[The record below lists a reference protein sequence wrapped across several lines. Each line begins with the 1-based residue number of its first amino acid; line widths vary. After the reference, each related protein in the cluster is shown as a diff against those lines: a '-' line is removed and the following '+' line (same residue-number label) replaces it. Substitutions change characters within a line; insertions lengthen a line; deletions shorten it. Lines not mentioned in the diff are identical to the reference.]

1 MNHSFGIR
9 REDKNKW
16 ERRVPLIPSHVREL
30 VEKQGL
36 SFYLQPAP
44 NRIFPDE
51 DYQREGAIISE
62 DLSPCP
68 VVFAVKEIPV
78 EFLQKDRVY
87 VFFSHT
93 IKGQPDN
100 MPMLRNLMD
109 LGCTLI
115 DYEKICDSQGRR
127 LVFFGPQAGQAG
139 MIDTL
144 WALGRRLLHEGYE
157 SPFTTVKQ
165 GYKYSSLVEAKEALS
180 RIGWTIKKQGLPPS
194 LTPLVIGF
202 AGYGRVSQGAQE
214 IFDILP
220 FENILPE
227 NLSSWFKNGS
237 FASDRL
243 YKVVFEER
251 HMVENVDPE
260 LSFELQDYY
269 DFPEKY
275 RSVFHQYIPFL
286 SVIVNCIYWTPQYP
300 RLVTKDYLR
309 SVFSTNN
316 QPRLRVIGDI
326 SCDIEGSIECTL
338 RATSPDSPVYVYDP
352 LNGQVRD
359 GIEGRGVVIMAIDN
373 LPAEIPLESSVFFS
387 ESLKPFI
394 PAIAKADYSVDF
406 ANCSLPSEIKGA
418 VILYKGELT
427 PDFEYMIKFI

>member
-1 MNHSFGIR
+1 M
-9 REDKNKW
+9 
-16 ERRVPLIPSHVREL
+16 IPSHVREL
-30 VEKQGL
+30 VEKNGL
-36 SFYLQPAP
+36 SICLQPAP

-62 DLSPCP
+62 DLSRCP

-78 EFLQKDRVY
+78 EFLQKDKVY

-100 MPMLRNLMD
+100 MAMLKKLMD

-115 DYEKICDSQGRR
+115 DYEKISDSHGQR

-157 SPFTTVKQ
+157 SPFLAVKQ
-165 GYKYSSLVEAKEALS
+165 AYDYGTLVEAKEALS
-180 RIGWTIKKQGLPPS
+180 KIGWTIKKHGLPPG
-194 LTPLVIGF
+194 LTPLVFGF

-220 FENILPE
+220 FETVLPE

-237 FASDRL
+237 HASDRV
-243 YKVVFEER
+243 YKLVFEER
-251 HMVENVDPE
+251 HMVEHVDPG
-260 LSFELQDYY
+260 LSFQLQDYY

-275 RSVFHQYIPFL
+275 RSVFHEHIPFL
-286 SVIVNCIYWTPQYP
+286 SVLVNCIYWAPQYP
-300 RLVTKDYLR
+300 RLVTKEYLK
-309 SVFSTNN
+309 SAFSTNV
-316 QPRLRVIGDI
+316 QPHLRVIGDI
-326 SCDIEGSIECTL
+326 SCDIEGSVECTV

-352 LNGQVRD
+352 LDGKDRD

-373 LPAEIPLESSVFFS
+373 LPAEISLESSVFFS

-394 PAIAKADYSVDF
+394 PAMAQADYSVDF
-406 ANCSLPSEIKGA
+406 ANCTLPSEIKGA
-418 VILYKGELT
+418 VILYQGALT